1 MTGLMTNYLFFKLPQ
16 IFLKSL
22 PTTCIFNVIG
32 FGTTFEK
39 LNSSSVP
46 YDERNVQH
54 AMNHAQS
61 ITADL
66 GGTSLHLPMQ
76 DIYNS
81 YQTPGYLTQI
91 FVLTDG
97 QVSMI
102 YK

>member
-1 MTGLMTNYLFFKLPQ
+1 M
-16 IFLKSL
+16 
-22 PTTCIFNVIG
+22 IG
-32 FGTTFEK
+32 FGSTYEK

-46 YDERNVQH
+46 YDERNVQY

-61 ITADL
+61 INADL
-66 GGTSLHLPMQ
+66 GGTSLYPPMQ

-97 QVSMI
+97 AVSI
-102 YK
+102 NKLTPSF